1 MTKKWMFLFM
11 LVLASSIGMAYAKRM
26 VVLEEFT
33 SGT

>member
-1 MTKKWMFLFM
+1 MKKWMFVIL
-11 LVLASSIGMAYAKRM
+11 LACTIGMAYAKRI

>member
-1 MTKKWMFLFM
+1 MKKWMFLFL
-11 LVLASSIGMAYAKRM
+11 LVCTIGMAYAKRM